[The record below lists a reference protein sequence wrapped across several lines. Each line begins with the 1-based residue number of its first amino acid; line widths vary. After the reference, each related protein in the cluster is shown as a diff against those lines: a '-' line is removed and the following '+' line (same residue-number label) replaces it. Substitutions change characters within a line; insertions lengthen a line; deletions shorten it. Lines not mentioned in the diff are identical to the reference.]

1 MRSDHFQRP
10 KFSSWFVQFF
20 IACQSVSFWRIDASA
35 NEGSKMIERRQFLYG
50 ILAAT
55 SGCALRASGA
65 FAGAN
70 HDWSDQFVRR
80 IETIERER
88 GGRLGVAVVDT
99 ASGRSAAFRG
109 DERFPMCSTFK
120 VLAVAAT
127 LARVDSGKDQLERRI
142 RFEAA
147 DVVVNSPITKGRVGG
162 DGMSLAEICEAAM
175 IVSDNTAGNL
185 LLANLGGP
193 EGLTAYARSLGDTVT
208 RLDRNEPTL
217 NEAVPD
223 DPRDTTSPVAM
234 LANLRTLVI
243 GKVLSASS
251 KEHLVG
257 WLIGNKTGDTR
268 LRAGL
273 PRDWRVGD
281 KTGSGE
287 KGTTNDVGVIW
298 PSSGRPPVFVSA
310 YLTGSAPE
318 ADHRNAT
325 LAAVGRAVAD
335 SLG

>member
-1 MRSDHFQRP
+1 M
-10 KFSSWFVQFF
+10 V
-20 IACQSVSFWRIDASA
+20 
-35 NEGSKMIERRQFLYG
+35 ERRQFLYG

-55 SGCALRASGA
+55 SGCVLRASDA
-65 FAGAN
+65 LSQAD
-70 HDWSDQFVRR
+70 HDWSDQFTRR
-80 IETIERER
+80 MASLEKER

-127 LARVDSGKDQLERRI
+127 LTRVDNGKDRLDRRI
-142 RFEAA
+142 HFETS
-147 DVVVNSPITKGRVGG
+147 DVVANSPIAKDRVGG

-193 EGLTAYARSLGDTVT
+193 QELTAYVRSLGDTVT

-223 DPRDTTSPVAM
+223 DPRDTTAPVVM
-234 LANLRTLVI
+234 LANLRTLVT
-243 GKVLSASS
+243 GKALSAAA
-251 KEHLVG
+251 KDHLVG

-287 KGTTNDVGVIW
+287 KGTANDIAVTW
-298 PSSGRPPVFVSA
+298 PSSGRPPIFVAA
-310 YLTGSAPE
+310 YLTGSSPA
-318 ADHRNAT
+318 ADLRNAT
-325 LAAVGRAVAD
+325 LAAVGRAVVE

>member
-1 MRSDHFQRP
+1 
-10 KFSSWFVQFF
+10 
-20 IACQSVSFWRIDASA
+20 
-35 NEGSKMIERRQFLYG
+35 MIERRQFLYG

-70 HDWSDQFVRR
+70 HDWSAQFARK
-80 IETIERER
+80 IEALEKER
-88 GGRLGVAVVDT
+88 GGRLGVAVLDT

-120 VLAVAAT
+120 VLAAAAT
-127 LARVDSGKDQLERRI
+127 LARIDSGKEQLERRI
-142 RFEAA
+142 RFDAA
-147 DVVVNSPITKGRVGG
+147 DVVVNSPITRNRAGG

-175 IVSDNTAGNL
+175 TLSDNTAGNL

-193 EGLTAYARSLGDTVT
+193 EGLTSYARSLGDAVT
-208 RLDRNEPTL
+208 RLDRNEPAL

-223 DPRDTTSPVAM
+223 DPRDTTSPLAM
-234 LANLRTLVI
+234 LSNLRTLVI
-243 GKVLSASS
+243 GNVLSAASR
-251 KEHLVG
+251 EHLVG
-257 WLIGNKTGDTR
+257 WLIGNKTGDKR

-273 PRDWRVGD
+273 PHDWRVGD

-287 KGTTNDVGVIW
+287 KGTANDIAVAW
-298 PSSGRPPVFVSA
+298 PSSGRQPIFVSA
-310 YLTGSAPE
+310 YLTGSSGD

-325 LAAVGRAVAD
+325 LAAVGRGVAE
-335 SLG
+335 SLE

>member
-1 MRSDHFQRP
+1 
-10 KFSSWFVQFF
+10 
-20 IACQSVSFWRIDASA
+20 
-35 NEGSKMIERRQFLYG
+35 MIERRQFLYG

-55 SGCALRASGA
+55 SGCILRASDALGQ
-65 FAGAN
+65 AN
-70 HDWSDQFVRR
+70 HDWPDQFARR
-80 IETIERER
+80 IASLEKER

-127 LARVDSGKDQLERRI
+127 LARVDGGKDRLDRRI
-142 RFEAA
+142 HFDAS
-147 DVVVNSPITKGRVGG
+147 DVVANSPVAKDRVGG
-162 DGMSLAEICEAAM
+162 DGMSVAEICEAAM

-193 EGLTAYARSLGDTVT
+193 QGLTAYARSLGDTVT

-234 LANLRTLVI
+234 LANLRALVT
-243 GKVLSASS
+243 GKALTAAS
-251 KEHLVG
+251 KDNLVG
-257 WLIGNKTGDTR
+257 WLIGNKTGDSR

-287 KGTTNDVGVIW
+287 KGTTNDIAVIW
-298 PSSGRPPVFVSA
+298 PLSGRPPIFVAA
-310 YLTGSAPE
+310 YLTGSSPE

-325 LAAVGRAVAD
+325 LAAVGRAVTE